1 MYVSMNGIINNL
13 VQTHKELGLFSME
26 SGQLL
31 IKSTIYL
38 ISSKALLGRE

>member
-1 MYVSMNGIINNL
+1 M

-31 IKSTIYL
+31 IKSTIDP
-38 ISSKALLGRE
+38 ILGKVYRKDETKV